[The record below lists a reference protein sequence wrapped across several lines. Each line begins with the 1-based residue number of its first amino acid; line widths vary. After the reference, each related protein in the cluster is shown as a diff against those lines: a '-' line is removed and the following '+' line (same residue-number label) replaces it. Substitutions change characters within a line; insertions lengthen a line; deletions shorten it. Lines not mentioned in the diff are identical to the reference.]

1 MKRLIVLCLSL
12 AALSAP
18 AYADRQAYCQAY
30 ARDFADQIAKDKA
43 GWDHK
48 FQIAM
53 ESCMGPKADT
63 TPTAAPVP
71 APKAKAKAAA
81 TDEPA
86 ADTKPADAKPA
97 KKAVADKP
105 ADTPVPPAQEG
116 AAPTDKSADGEKLKP
131 GSEAWNAYCAKK
143 YTSFDPDTGKYK
155 SLKGISRP
163 CLVTKDFK
171 G

>member
-18 AYADRQAYCQAY
+18 AHADRQAYCQAY

-53 ESCMGPKADT
+53 ENCMGPKADN
-63 TPTAAPVP
+63 AAPATAP
-71 APKAKAKAAA
+71 APKPKAVAIQSPAAASNVKTASAPKAAA
-81 TDEPA
+81 V
-86 ADTKPADAKPA
+86 DTA
-97 KKAVADKP
+97 
-105 ADTPVPPAQEG
+105 PVPPAQET
-116 AAPTDKSADGEKLKP
+116 AKPEEKSAEGKLEP
-131 GSEAWNAYCAKK
+131 GTEAWNAYCAKK
-143 YTSFDPDTGKYK
+143 YTSFDPATGKYK
-155 SLKGISRP
+155 SLRGISRP